1 MSNKLRRNATFL
13 LTASLSM
20 TLLAG
25 CQSTSGEDANKE
37 TNNDS
42 ETTELKDGTYNAAA
56 QGYGGELELEVVVES
71 GEIKDIDVLEH
82 KESSPVYSRA
92 FPVIKERILEDQ
104 TPDVDT
110 VSAATFTSHAVK
122 TAVADALKDA
132 GHDFGKIEFTS
143 EPKEIEKKEL
153 EDVETQLVIVGGG
166 PAGLSSAISAKQAG
180 VEDVILIEK
189 LDILSGNG
197 KFDMNFFDMINS
209 EAQKEAGQEI
219 SVEDFI
225 EMKEEVKDS
234 DERVKAWAEEN
245 FRIDEWLRDMDI
257 ELNYAYG
264 DTGHM
269 AEDDEYAGEH
279 IQEHLE
285 KTAFDLDVDIR
296 TGTKGLDLIMDGNK
310 AAGVKVENKE
320 GYYNINADAVIIATG
335 GFSANDELLEEY
347 ALGSEVVETSNQMG
361 ATGDFIE
368 VFKDHDLK
376 LDHMDDLSVFKTIIT
391 NRRDLTGG
399 ADDFILVNKDG
410 ERFIDENSGGLDFAH
425 AILDQEG
432 EQAYYLYDQKAYE
445 SFYRLR
451 KHVNLGYHA
460 QADTL
465 EELAETL
472 NIDSDNLIKTVDE
485 YNDVIEN
492 KEEDPFRG
500 EDISERIFAEKG
512 PYYGVPVESAIHMTK
527 GGVVANEKAQ
537 VINNSDEPVEGL
549 YAAGEV
555 TDTSGAYSASVI
567 FGKISGKEAGKYIL
581 GQ

>member
-1 MSNKLRRNATFL
+1 MSNKLRRKATIL
-13 LTASLSM
+13 LTIPLSVA
-20 TLLAG
+20 LLAG
-25 CQSTSGEDANKE
+25 CKSTSSEGADKE
-37 TNNDS
+37 TEKDS
-42 ETTELKDGTYNAAA
+42 ETIVLKDGTYNATA
-56 QGYGGELELEVVVES
+56 QGYGGDLEVEVVVKS

-122 TAVADALKDA
+122 TAVADALKEA
-132 GHDFGKIEFTS
+132 GHDFGKIEFPT
-143 EPKEIEKKEL
+143 EPKEMEKEEL

-209 EAQKEAGQEI
+209 EAQKSVGQEI

-245 FRIDEWLRDMDI
+245 FQIDEWLRDMDI

-264 DTGHM
+264 DRGHM
-269 AEDDEYAGEH
+269 DEDDEYDGEH

-285 KTAFDLDVDIR
+285 KTAYDLDVDIR
-296 TGTKGLDLIMDGNK
+296 TGTKGLDLSMDGNQ
-310 AAGVKVENKE
+310 AVGVKDEKKE
-320 GYYNINADAVIIATG
+320 GYSNINADAVTKATD
-335 GFSANDELLEEY
+335 GFTPNDEHLKEY
-347 ALGSEVVETSNQMG
+347 AHGSEVVETSNQMG

-368 VFKDHDLK
+368 VFKEHDLK

-399 ADDFILVNKDG
+399 ADDFILVNKAG
-410 ERFIDENSGGLDFAH
+410 ERFIDENSGGLDF
-425 AILDQEG
+425 
-432 EQAYYLYDQKAYE
+432 
-445 SFYRLR
+445 
-451 KHVNLGYHA
+451 
-460 QADTL
+460 
-465 EELAETL
+465 
-472 NIDSDNLIKTVDE
+472 
-485 YNDVIEN
+485 
-492 KEEDPFRG
+492 
-500 EDISERIFAEKG
+500 
-512 PYYGVPVESAIHMTK
+512 
-527 GGVVANEKAQ
+527 
-537 VINNSDEPVEGL
+537 
-549 YAAGEV
+549 
-555 TDTSGAYSASVI
+555 
-567 FGKISGKEAGKYIL
+567 
-581 GQ
+581 